1 MANQY
6 KKLQKKLYEKNKPD
20 DKKKEPKVGKD
31 YPILILIGLTIFVCF
46 LGWGNFDNM
55 NRAMYVLL
63 TVSLILTYVRRHA
76 KLSETRAIYVERASA
91 ASIGLAYIVGC
102 IIHYIALRVLGW
114 LYDVTHIGWLVDY
127 YHRNTAAVVIAVAGV
142 LWIWFG

>member
-1 MANQY
+1 MDSLKGFLAA
-6 KKLQKKLYEKNKPD
+6 LAGIGVALGGTLF
-20 DKKKEPKVGKD
+20 V
-31 YPILILIGLTIFVCF
+31 IVAALVIIGLFFTGIF
-46 LGWGNFDNM
+46 
-55 NRAMYVLL
+55 AM
-63 TVSLILTYVRRHA
+63 IG
-76 KLSETRAIYVERASA
+76 LSITMLAIAIEV
-91 ASIGLAYIVGC
+91 GLAYIVGC